1 MSEADPRVIKECQ
14 RSTLAP
20 FRMLREGGLA
30 RLFLQLCAP
39 LMLEFSCVAERMVEW
54 EDEFEK
60 MVMGEEYDANAA
72 GKEKLPE
79 SRWWMRTE

>member
-20 FRMLREGGLA
+20 FRMLREGGLE
-30 RLFLQLCAP
+30 RFFLHLCAP

-60 MVMGEEYDANAA
+60 MVMGKEYDAKVA
-72 GKEKLPE
+72 GKAKLPE
-79 SRWWMRTE
+79 SRLWVRME